1 MYGSDA
7 TLATP
12 TEMPCLLSPKLLRAC
27 MSTTKAIRKSSHR
40 LQVSGPFSF
49 RKEVAKSDTVVK
61 ILGHMYPLRAWCNA

>member
-1 MYGSDA
+1 MYGSAA

-12 TEMPCLLSPKLLRAC
+12 TEMPCLVAPKLLQEYL
-27 MSTTKAIRKSSHR
+27 STTKAIRKSSHR

-61 ILGHMYPLRAWCNA
+61 ILGHRYPLRALCNA